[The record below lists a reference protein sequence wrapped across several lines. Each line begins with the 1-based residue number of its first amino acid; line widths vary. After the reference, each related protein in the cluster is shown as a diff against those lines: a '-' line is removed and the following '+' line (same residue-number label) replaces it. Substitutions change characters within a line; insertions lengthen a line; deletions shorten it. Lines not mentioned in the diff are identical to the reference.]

1 MMVNPGRK
9 RLSPAHRPWPLLV
22 LLLLFFV
29 ALVWVYLVPGS
40 APGGLAR
47 QVDASLA
54 ASGVRSRVT
63 AVLLNFRG
71 YDTLLE
77 CFILLLGVMVVWS
90 QRSAVTT
97 EPRQPAAGAIL
108 ASLERLLLPLM
119 ILVAGYLLWAGS
131 SQAGGA
137 FQAGAILGGAGVLL
151 LLDSSPFLGILP
163 RKALVWG
170 ITLAPLFFLA
180 VGVAA
185 LTLGRPFL
193 TYRFQEASLVIVAL
207 EVAAAFSIG
216 LCLATLFA
224 GRLPG
229 YQVGPSQGKPPAKRG
244 E

>member
-1 MMVNPGRK
+1 MVNSDRK
-9 RLSPAHRPWPLLV
+9 RISSAHRPWPLLV
-22 LLLLFFV
+22 LLLLFFA
-29 ALVWVYLVPGS
+29 ALAWVYLVPGS
-40 APGGLAR
+40 EPGGLAR

-54 ASGVRSRVT
+54 ASGVSNRVT
-63 AVLLNFRG
+63 AVLLNFRA

-77 CFILLLGVMVVWS
+77 CFVLLLGVMVVWS
-90 QRSAVTT
+90 LRSAVTT

-151 LLDSSPFLGILP
+151 LLDSSPFLDVFP
-163 RKALVWG
+163 RRALIWG
-170 ITLAPLFFLA
+170 ISLAPFFFLA
-180 VGVAA
+180 VGVAT
-185 LTLGRPFL
+185 LTQDRPFL

-224 GRLPG
+224 ERLPG
-229 YQVGPSQGKPPAKRG
+229 YEVRPGRHKPSPQRR

>member
-1 MMVNPGRK
+1 MVNSGRK
-9 RLSPAHRPWPLLV
+9 RVSPAHRPWLLLV
-22 LLLLFFV
+22 LLLLFFA
-29 ALVWVYLVPGS
+29 ALAWVYLVPGS
-40 APGGLAR
+40 VPGGLAR
-47 QVDASLA
+47 QVDASLV
-54 ASGVRSRVT
+54 ASGVSSRVT
-63 AVLLNFRG
+63 AVLLNFRA

-90 QRSAVTT
+90 LRSAGTT
-97 EPRQPAAGAIL
+97 EPRQPAVGAIL
-108 ASLERLLLPLM
+108 AALERLLLPLM

-151 LLDSSPFLGILP
+151 LLDSSPFLDILP
-163 RKALVWG
+163 KKALVWG

-185 LTLGRPFL
+185 LTQGRPFL

-224 GRLPG
+224 GRLPE
-229 YQVGPSQGKPPAKRG
+229 YESEPAQDKFAAKRG

>member
-1 MMVNPGRK
+1 MVNPDRK
-9 RLSPAHRPWPLLV
+9 RVSPAHRPWPLLV
-22 LLLLFFV
+22 LLLLFFA
-29 ALVWVYLVPGS
+29 ALAWVYLVSGS

-47 QVDASLA
+47 QVDASLT
-54 ASGVRSRVT
+54 ASGVSSRVT
-63 AVLLNFRG
+63 AVLLNFRV

-90 QRSAVTT
+90 LRSAVTT
-97 EPRQPAAGAIL
+97 ESRQPAAGAIL

-151 LLDSSPFLGILP
+151 LLDSSPFLDILP
-163 RKALVWG
+163 RRALVWG

-185 LTLGRPFL
+185 LTLGRPFF

-229 YQVGPSQGKPPAKRG
+229 YQVGPGRDKPQPER
-244 E
+244 EE